1 MNIYKNNINLIG
13 DFFMKM
19 EIELND
25 GQAEKVEILKQK
37 GVSVGE
43 AIDMLFE
50 MKEDI
55 SYQSDLLIESKISQA
70 TKKKAELQSQIK
82 DVDAEIEMYNNLM
95 NSDEDYV
102 KKQKVLQKELLDT
115 ETYDRHVQ
123 NAKHGFKWTKSIF

>member
-1 MNIYKNNINLIG
+1 
-13 DFFMKM
+13 MKM

-55 SYQSDLLIESKISQA
+55 SYHSDLLIESKISQA